1 MTHSSKKVLLLSS
14 RWRQAAA
21 VKLAAVAAPQHPS
34 GSLLLNVLVFATDRL
49 TLLLTVSDNMMELE
63 YYIIKAVNQNKLLS
77 VSHHHQQQIFARV
90 SGNLNNFLSVFQT
103 ISTQNQHVAS
113 WWGIT
118 SLWSTG
124 LRTGW
129 VQLSR
134 TEFPLKKKK
143 NEVWQRNEA
152 RT

>member
-63 YYIIKAVNQNKLLS
+63 YHRIKAVNQNKLLS

-113 WWGIT
+113 
-118 SLWSTG
+118 
-124 LRTGW
+124 
-129 VQLSR
+129 
-134 TEFPLKKKK
+134 
-143 NEVWQRNEA
+143 
-152 RT
+152 